1 MSSNNT
7 VFACL
12 LFAGQGLIDNKRPH
26 DHEQVASF
34 FKGMNLSDG
43 GGPPTY
49 VYRTGRVPARDVC
62 RAGLYIRTDPNRS
75 KPIPV
80 GESELIP
87 NLFLIFPLY
96 LVPI

>member
-43 GGPPTY
+43 GGPPMCT
-49 VYRTGRVPARDVC
+49 ARGVFPRGMC
-62 RAGLYIRTDPNRS
+62 AARGCTSELIPTDPNRS
-75 KPIPV
+75 QLV
-80 GESELIP
+80 SP
-87 NLFLIFPLY
+87 NLSPTY
-96 LVPI
+96 S